1 MNIIEKSKK
10 VLLASS
16 IAVVV
21 SAGFGMS
28 AQNVLAAE
36 ANNQETADVEK
47 SANTAEVE
55 NVEVKDEATKKT
67 LTTKAENKA
76 PVKIKGKEIGNHKA
90 MIGDWTEVKVMFKD
104 YYEDPDGD
112 NLKFTVSI
120 DKNGKEENVNIYED
134 HLKLYSNNT
143 GKTTVTIKVEDGKGG
158 VLTDS
163 FVYTVIED
171 PDAPDI
177 DGPIGGGSGQTPD
190 GNGSNNGGSG
200 NTGNNGSSGSNGS
213 GNTSGNGGTSGGT
226 NSGTGTPDSNSGSTN
241 SGGSTTESN
250 PDDGKTDGTVDKE
263 NTSTSDKDSKT
274 EDKKNDDG
282 SKNAVVKE
290 TSSKDTLPQTGSE
303 SSGLT
308 TAIGAALIAVASFL
322 GLRRKR

>member
-36 ANNQETADVEK
+36 ANSPETADVEK

-177 DGPIGGGSGQTPD
+177 DGPVGGGSGQTPD
-190 GNGSNNGGSG
+190 DNGSNNGSG
-200 NTGNNGSSGSNGS
+200 NTGNNGGSGSNGS

>member
-36 ANNQETADVEK
+36 ANNPETADVEK

-177 DGPIGGGSGQTPD
+177 DGPVGGGSGQTPD
-190 GNGSNNGGSG
+190 DNGSNNGSG
-200 NTGNNGSSGSNGS
+200 NTGNNGGSGSNGS

-303 SSGLT
+303 SSDLT

>member
-36 ANNQETADVEK
+36 ANNPETADVEK

-177 DGPIGGGSGQTPD
+177 DGPVGGGSGQTPD
-190 GNGSNNGGSG
+190 DNGSNNGSG
-200 NTGNNGSSGSNGS
+200 NTGNNGGSGSNGS

>member
-36 ANNQETADVEK
+36 ANSQETADVEK
-47 SANTAEVE
+47 PANTAEVE

-177 DGPIGGGSGQTPD
+177 DGPVGGGSGQTPD
-190 GNGSNNGGSG
+190 DNGSNNGSG
-200 NTGNNGSSGSNGS
+200 NTGNNGGSGSNGS

>member
-36 ANNQETADVEK
+36 ANNPETADVEK

-177 DGPIGGGSGQTPD
+177 DGPVGGGSGQTPD
-190 GNGSNNGGSG
+190 DNGSNNGSG
-200 NTGNNGSSGSNGS
+200 NTGNNGGSGSNGS

-250 PDDGKTDGTVDKE
+250 PDDGKTDGTVDKD

-274 EDKKNDDG
+274 EDKKNEDG
-282 SKNAVVKE
+282 SKTTVVKE

>member
-36 ANNQETADVEK
+36 ANNPETADVEK

-104 YYEDPDGD
+104 YYEDPNGD

-177 DGPIGGGSGQTPD
+177 DGPVGGGSGQTPD
-190 GNGSNNGGSG
+190 DNGSNNGSG

>member
-36 ANNQETADVEK
+36 ANNPETADVEK

-177 DGPIGGGSGQTPD
+177 DGPVGGGSGQTPD
-190 GNGSNNGGSG
+190 DNGSNNGSG
-200 NTGNNGSSGSNGS
+200 NTGNNGGSGSNGS

-226 NSGTGTPDSNSGSTN
+226 NSGTGTSDSNSGSTN